1 MVGYVHPDGHDDAF
15 HEAYMK
21 VEAEKRAG
29 RMASENRKGWLFRDP
44 LRGLSIDRFPYS
56 RSDGELRLDFI
67 FKAGTIYG
75 PCLAITAIL
84 ESPVFFVLVGLWF
97 TINFFRRNG

>member
-15 HEAYMK
+15 HSEYLR
-21 VEAEKRAG
+21 VKR
-29 RMASENRKGWLFRDP
+29 ERKTNDPKNWIFRDP
-44 LRGLSIDRFPYS
+44 LRRFSVDRWPYA
-56 RSDGELRLDFI
+56 RCDGELRLDFI

-75 PCLAITAIL
+75 PCLALTAIL

-97 TINFFRRNG
+97 TINFIRRNG

>member
-1 MVGYVHPDGHDDAF
+1 MVGYVFDKNDDF
-15 HEAYMK
+15 DEK
-21 VEAEKRAG
+21 VRRAG
-29 RMASENRKGWLFRDP
+29 FERNSEDNVKGWLFRDP
-44 LRGLSIDRFPYS
+44 LRGFSVDRWPYS
-56 RSDGELRLDFI
+56 RCEEELRLDFI
-67 FKAGTIYG
+67 FKAGAIYG

>member
-1 MVGYVHPDGHDDAF
+1 MVGYVVHPDGHDDF
-15 HEAYMK
+15 NEK
-21 VEAEKRAG
+21 VRRAG
-29 RMASENRKGWLFRDP
+29 LEKMANDPKNWIFRDP
-44 LRGLSIDRFPYS
+44 LRRFSVDRWPYA
-56 RSDGELRLDFI
+56 RCEGELRLDFI
-67 FKAGTIYG
+67 FKAGAIYG